1 MTTLWASSN
10 TSDWLAAEATYPAA
24 LATRALAPGDAAFMD
39 AELPAALLARREAAP
54 AAYLTQ
60 PELARVMRWKLRFGK
75 MRPLQKLIDALP
87 DAAVRAASAAAF
99 AALPPGGGGGG
110 GGALP
115 RALAALAKPLKGVGP
130 ATASAVLAAW
140 APSRVAFMSDEAL
153 EAVLGTRAYTAPE
166 CEALAGKCRDKA
178 AALGAGW
185 TAQRVQ
191 RALWAAAI
199 LGGGGAVGGKA
210 AGKKRPRE

>member
-1 MTTLWASSN
+1 MARIWSSSKV
-10 TSDWLAAEATYPAA
+10 SDWLAAEATYPDA
-24 LATRALAPGDAAFMD
+24 LATRALHPGDAQFID
-39 AELPAALLARREAAP
+39 EILPATLLARAP

-60 PELARVMRWKLRFGK
+60 PELSRVMRWKLRFGK
-75 MRPLQKLIDALP
+75 MRPLQKLVDALP

-99 AALPPGGGGGG
+99 AALPPQGG
-110 GGALP
+110 GGAGALA
-115 RALAALAKPLKGVGP
+115 RSLAALAKPLKGVGP

-153 EAVLGTRAYTAPE
+153 EGVVGSRGYTAAE
-166 CEALAGKCRDKA
+166 CESLAAACRDKA

-191 RALWAAAI
+191 RVLWAAAV
-199 LGGGGAVGGKA
+199 LGRAPAAGGAV
-210 AGKKRPRE
+210 AGKKRSRE